1 MQRLLIA
8 TVMYFTSVLTM
19 NAQASTKIKIA
30 IGANSFVAT
39 LYDNETAKAFADL
52 LPLTITM
59 NELNGNEKYHYLSVN
74 LPASPENP
82 SIIHNG
88 DLMLYGSNC
97 IVLFYETFNTSY
109 SYTKIGTVDNP
120 TGLEAALGSNNP
132 TVTFELDGNTTG
144 MGSTQTNNNAFK
156 ITNDGF
162 LQYTGNAQ
170 KISLL
175 DINGRILTS
184 TTSQVL
190 NMNNF
195 SRGIYLLKTESQ
207 GQKLTHTIKFKY

>member
-1 MQRLLIA
+1 MQRLIIA
-8 TVMYFTSVLTM
+8 TVMCFISVFTT
-19 NAQASTKIKIA
+19 NAQVSTKITIT

-59 NELNGNEKYHYLSVN
+59 NELNGNEKYHYLSDN
-74 LPASPENP
+74 IPASPENP

-97 IVLFYETFNTSY
+97 IVLFYETFNTTY

-120 TGLEAALGSNNP
+120 TALEAALGSNNP

-195 SRGIYLLKTESQ
+195 SRGIYLLNTESQ
-207 GQKLTHTIKFKY
+207 GQKQPHTIKFKY